1 MHGHA
6 SDFLSVVS
14 TGLGL
19 YYLVLCAM
27 NWITAL
33 LLWRRGPSKT
43 YFSILGFEVNNA
55 LTWFVVG
62 CFFLILSPLA
72 FIGMPPELTTGT
84 KHLVNSLSGPVTL
97 TVGSLAGMAIFF
109 FFRRFLTQPAIAWT
123 VFNLSLFVMGMSMT
137 DPN

>member
-1 MHGHA
+1 MHGHSA
-6 SDFLSVVS
+6 DFLSVVS

-19 YYLVLCAM
+19 YYLALCAM

-62 CFFLILSPLA
+62 CFLPDSFAALLHRHA
-72 FIGMPPELTTGT
+72 AGT
-84 KHLVNSLSGPVTL
+84 HGRRQASG
-97 TVGSLAGMAIFF
+97 
-109 FFRRFLTQPAIAWT
+109 Q
-123 VFNLSLFVMGMSMT
+123 
-137 DPN
+137 